1 MLNKPEENV
10 DTVDVAAV
18 EPDRV
23 RRLRVDVLEC
33 QEVVGHLRRTGHL
46 WWSLQTQNQQVQ
58 HQTVVLHDE
67 WGELQTSDDTVT
79 VCVVHVL

>member
-33 QEVVGHLRRTGHL
+33 
-46 WWSLQTQNQQVQ
+46 
-58 HQTVVLHDE
+58 
-67 WGELQTSDDTVT
+67 
-79 VCVVHVL
+79 